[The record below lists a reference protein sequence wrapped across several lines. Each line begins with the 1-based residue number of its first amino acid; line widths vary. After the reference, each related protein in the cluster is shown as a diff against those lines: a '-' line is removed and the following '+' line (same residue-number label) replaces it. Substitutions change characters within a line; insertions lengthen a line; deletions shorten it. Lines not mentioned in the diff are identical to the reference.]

1 MQLAE
6 VDNENERVILEE
18 VIVHISEP
26 DIKLQVIVK
35 LQDEV

>member
-6 VDNENERVILEE
+6 VDDENERVMLEE
-18 VIVHISEP
+18 VFVHIFEP